1 MFSPSINRLLLL
13 LVLMC
18 IGQVFAQS
26 YPKEV
31 VAKKGDGIYTIL
43 SRNGLNSDSY
53 FAEFVELNEK
63 NIGKN
68 YSLYEGRSYLLPE
81 KKIHESSSSVGNNKV
96 IRNYAIFGPDYS
108 NVEIIDNT
116 LKGAIFYLMA
126 GHGGPDPGALGK
138 YGKYTLSEDEY
149 AYDVTI
155 RLARKLI
162 EHNALVYLI
171 VRDNSDGIRDEPVLK
186 MDQDETVYKDKA
198 IPRNQNA
205 RLKQRTKVVNNLYA
219 KNKGAYQRLITIHVD
234 SRGQGENLDVF
245 FYHHEKSKSGKSLAN
260 NIHKTFKE
268 KYAHYQP
275 NRTYSGSV
283 SSRSNL
289 YVIRNTHPATVFIE
303 LGNIRNGSDQRRF
316 VIPDNRQALAN
327 WIGDGL
333 ILDYSSR

>member
-1 MFSPSINRLLLL
+1 MSSPNIKRLLFLLLL
-13 LVLMC
+13 MGV
-18 IGQVFAQS
+18 GQVFAQS
-26 YPKEV
+26 NQNEV

-43 SRNGLNSDSY
+43 SRNGLNSDAY
-53 FAEFVELNEK
+53 FADFVELNEK

-68 YSLYEGRSYLLPE
+68 YSLYEGRKYLLPE
-81 KKIHESSSSVGNNKV
+81 KKINESSSSVGTNKV
-96 IRNYAIFGPDYS
+96 TRNYAIFGPDYS
-108 NVEIIDNT
+108 NVEIIDNS
-116 LKGAIFYLMA
+116 LKGAIYYLMA

-171 VRDNSDGIRDEPVLK
+171 VRDNNDGIRDESVLK
-186 MDQDETVYKDKA
+186 MDQDETVYKDKS
-198 IPRNQNA
+198 IPRNHNA

-283 SSRSNL
+283 SSRSSL
-289 YVIRNTHPATVFIE
+289 YVIRNTHPPTVFIE
-303 LGNIRNGSDQRRF
+303 LGNIRNGNDQRRF

-333 ILDYSSR
+333 ILDYSYR